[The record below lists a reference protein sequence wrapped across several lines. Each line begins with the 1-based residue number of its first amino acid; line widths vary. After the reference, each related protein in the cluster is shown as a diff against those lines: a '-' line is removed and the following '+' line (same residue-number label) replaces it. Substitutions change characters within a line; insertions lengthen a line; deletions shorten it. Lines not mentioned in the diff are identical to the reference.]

1 MDEIGDNDL
10 ASIANCDRTIRV
22 FAKGDAMGLGE
33 TEARVTTK
41 YTNREAFS

>member
-22 FAKGDAMGLGE
+22 LAKGDANDWIWRELGKRNQ
-33 TEARVTTK
+33 TI
-41 YTNREAFS
+41 YQ